1 MVAII
6 ISVPYDAHMS
16 LQLQQIIF
24 RLLAPSIGEKMLVFT
39 LHMPLLDILTP
50 WNSNL
55 SVVPFCHIC

>member
-24 RLLAPSIGEKMLVFT
+24 RRLAPSIGEKMLVFT
-39 LHMPLLDILTP
+39 LHT
-50 WNSNL
+50 
-55 SVVPFCHIC
+55 VCHYWIFWLHGIQI